1 MKLLLGT
8 DGSDFAKM
16 AEGLLSRIPFAQNG
30 SVLVATAVDDGLL
43 STFIIQPLA
52 STEVAQQ
59 MSETHEEVF
68 RAAHQISDQCAER
81 LRGAGIEAE
90 SVLLTGEIGDVLLN
104 TAADQHSDLIV
115 VGSRSEG
122 PIRAFFLGSVARKV
136 LGHSKCSV
144 LLARH
149 YDNLGPV
156 ESAEKLKS
164 KADLTALVCVDEST
178 RSRSSVEMIKRLP
191 KNTFAKIVVL
201 SVEPI
206 NIVPAGFGLAPFP
219 IESLIHETNAQKVV
233 NEVSAE
239 LAEYAEN
246 VIGIKGVGRPA
257 NVIYEKAREFEAD
270 LLVLGANRG
279 SLLERALI
287 GSVSYEV
294 ATEAPCSVLVV
305 RPEGQPE

>member
-16 AEGLLSRIPFAQNG
+16 AENLITRIPFAQGG

-43 STFIIQPLA
+43 STFVLQPF
-52 STEVAQQ
+52 STADTAQQ
-59 MSETHEEVF
+59 MSEAHEEVF
-68 RAAHQISDQCAER
+68 RAAHRIADECAER
-81 LRGAGIEAE
+81 MRAAGLQAE
-90 SVLLTGEIGDVLLN
+90 SVMLTGEIGDVLLS
-104 TAADQHSDLIV
+104 AAEDNKSDMIV

-136 LGHSKCSV
+136 LSNSKCSI

-149 YDNLGPV
+149 YADLGPT
-156 ESAEKLKS
+156 ESIEKLRKRER
-164 KADLTALVCVDEST
+164 LTVLACVDEST
-178 RSRSSVEMIKRLP
+178 RSRSSVEMIKRLQ
-191 KNTFAKIVVL
+191 KGTFGKIVIL

-233 NEVSAE
+233 DEVADELSGFAE
-239 LAEYAEN
+239 T
-246 VIGIKGVGRPA
+246 VVGVKGVGRPA

-270 LLVLGANRG
+270 LVVLGANRG

-287 GSVSYEV
+287 GSVSFEV

-305 RPEGQPE
+305 RPEGAGE